1 MICLLLHKS
10 KCMHRDIKSM
20 NARFI
25 GFINAFG
32 IKWCL
37 KLELILCIS
46 PSTLLCTVYFSVLE
60 NNEPCSQQEKDEDYV
75 FLIVHSLRDNWLYV

>member
-25 GFINAFG
+25 GLINAFG
-32 IKWCL
+32 IK
-37 KLELILCIS
+37 LILCIS

-60 NNEPCSQQEKDEDYV
+60 NNEPCSQKEKDEDYV
-75 FLIVHSLRDNWLYV
+75 FLVVHSER